1 MITFKESIEI
11 KNTIKL
17 AEKCFHMMESYKISS
32 INFVDWI
39 ESSCDDNQDINEN
52 LRLWLQTEIN
62 FLENYDSEVFEEEDI
77 TFGQSLAKD
86 FDAVKN
92 STIGKKIGQWG
103 SAALQGAKQ
112 LGSAA
117 LQGAKQGMQQYSAHS
132 DVQSMAKNVGIAK
145 QKLTDLFKRG
155 ERQGSILS
163 NDKIKTALSNIINM
177 LQKIDPSTIG
187 RTPQPA
193 NANKEFDTTETPAQ
207 KELIDRLS
215 GYIFGKGSADDY
227 IKRGEIANAVKHL
240 GRQGYSNEE
249 IEKMISAHLNASQP
263 AQPAQP
269 NMANVTFNGQPSG
282 GDAKQITPFD
292 RTTTKTGNLQTN
304 SFSPIG
310 QKLFETRIKSICY
323 KLDELKINPYHF
335 ATCFVDE
342 FCEDNNINESGFIGG
357 AWSGLKGAVKGGWD
371 RLMGGGEGSIWD
383 SIQGGY
389 RSGRDSKYDDYDRQ
403 AIADAIKHLGNFS
416 KQIEGSTLQNFQQ
429 QINGLI
435 TNLNKT
441 LTYKPQQNVAPQKAS
456 AMDMD
461 KLSASSI
468 VPPTDQEKRAAAEEA
483 EKISNAAI
491 VVKNASDKSL
501 EEKIDASNEFWKIK
515 TKTQSRLQIQEK
527 WAKLPNEIKA
537 KVIDLDA
544 YKKIIADE
552 DKSKSTH
559 LPSME
564 KGKLYKKIL
573 KFIDDELALLPQP
586 TADMKPAAAAAK

>member
-11 KNTIKL
+11 KNTIKF
-17 AEKCFHMMESYKISS
+17 AEKCFYIMESYKISS

-39 ESSCDDNQDINEN
+39 ESSFDNSQDINEN

-103 SAALQGAKQ
+103 SAAFQGVK
-112 LGSAA
+112 
-117 LQGAKQGMQQYSAHS
+117 KGMQQYSAHS
-132 DVQSMAKNVGIAK
+132 DVQSMAKNVGTAK
-145 QKLTDLFKRG
+145 QKLIDLFKRG

-193 NANKEFDTTETPAQ
+193 NANKETAQ
-207 KELIDRLS
+207 Q
-215 GYIFGKGSADDY
+215 
-227 IKRGEIANAVKHL
+227 ANVP
-240 GRQGYSNEE
+240 EPE
-249 IEKMISAHLNASQP
+249 
-263 AQPAQP
+263 QPAQP

-441 LTYKPQQNVAPQKAS
+441 LSYKTQQNVPPENKEKVDPNPNSISTPEVGETDDDYNRFQKNIK
-456 AMDMD
+456 D
-461 KLSASSI
+461 LT
-468 VPPTDQEKRAAAEEA
+468 PEEKANKEAEEA
-483 EKISNAAI
+483 VSKELLNAKATGDASPYEKIAAADKLFLDK
-491 VVKNASDKSL
+491 KNDKHPETGL
-501 EEKIDASNEFWKIK
+501 FKIK
-515 TKTQSRLQIQEK
+515 QKWIKLTDNNDTTKELDQRLANIKLKVVNSEEYRK
-527 WAKLPNEIKA
+527 LIDPKTAKAFAL
-537 KVIDLDA
+537 
-544 YKKIIADE
+544 
-552 DKSKSTH
+552 
-559 LPSME
+559 

-573 KFIDDELALLPQP
+573 EIIDEELKNLP
-586 TADMKPAAAAAK
+586 ADMPLTTAAAAK

>member
-17 AEKCFHMMESYKISS
+17 AEKCFYMMESYKISS

-39 ESSCDDNQDINEN
+39 ESSFDNSQDINEN

-103 SAALQGAKQ
+103 SAALQGVK
-112 LGSAA
+112 
-117 LQGAKQGMQQYSAHS
+117 KGMQQYSAHS
-132 DVQSMAKNVGIAK
+132 DVQSMAKNVGTAK
-145 QKLTDLFKRG
+145 QKLIDLFKRG

-193 NANKEFDTTETPAQ
+193 NANPETA
-207 KELIDRLS
+207 R
-215 GYIFGKGSADDY
+215 YNA
-227 IKRGEIANAVKHL
+227 ANVP
-240 GRQGYSNEE
+240 E
-249 IEKMISAHLNASQP
+249 QP
-263 AQPAQP
+263 ASPD
-269 NMANVTFNGQPSG
+269 MANVTFNGQPSG

-292 RTTTKTGNLQTN
+292 RTTTKTANLQTN

-441 LTYKPQQNVAPQKAS
+441 LSYKTQQNVAPENKEKVDPNPNAILTSDVEQDYSDRLLQNLTPEEEANKEAEVAVSKEILNARATGDAS
-456 AMDMD
+456 PYEKIAAAD
-461 KLSASSI
+461 KLFL
-468 VPPTDQEKRAAAEEA
+468 DK
-483 EKISNAAI
+483 
-491 VVKNASDKSL
+491 KNDKHPETGL
-501 EEKIDASNEFWKIK
+501 FKIK
-515 TKTQSRLQIQEK
+515 QKWIKLTDNNNTTKELDQRLANI
-527 WAKLPNEIKA
+527 KLKVVNSEEYRKLIDPKNYKA
-537 KVIDLDA
+537 FAL
-544 YKKIIADE
+544 
-552 DKSKSTH
+552 
-559 LPSME
+559 

-573 KFIDDELALLPQP
+573 EIIDEELKNLPANMP
-586 TADMKPAAAAAK
+586 LTTAAAK

>member
-1 MITFKESIEI
+1 MDLYHKL
-11 KNTIKL
+11 NTT
-17 AEKCFHMMESYKISS
+17 
-32 INFVDWI
+32 
-39 ESSCDDNQDINEN
+39 
-52 LRLWLQTEIN
+52 R
-62 FLENYDSEVFEEEDI
+62 
-77 TFGQSLAKD
+77 
-86 FDAVKN
+86 
-92 STIGKKIGQWG
+92 
-103 SAALQGAKQ
+103 
-112 LGSAA
+112 
-117 LQGAKQGMQQYSAHS
+117 
-132 DVQSMAKNVGIAK
+132 
-145 QKLTDLFKRG
+145 
-155 ERQGSILS
+155 
-163 NDKIKTALSNIINM
+163 NI
-177 LQKIDPSTIG
+177 
-187 RTPQPA
+187 
-193 NANKEFDTTETPAQ
+193 
-207 KELIDRLS
+207 
-215 GYIFGKGSADDY
+215 
-227 IKRGEIANAVKHL
+227 
-240 GRQGYSNEE
+240 
-249 IEKMISAHLNASQP
+249 
-263 AQPAQP
+263 
-269 NMANVTFNGQPSG
+269 FN
-282 GDAKQITPFD
+282 
-292 RTTTKTGNLQTN
+292 
-304 SFSPIG
+304 
-310 QKLFETRIKSICY
+310 
-323 KLDELKINPYHF
+323 
-335 ATCFVDE
+335 
-342 FCEDNNINESGFIGG
+342 EDNNINESGFIGG

-441 LTYKPQQNVAPQKAS
+441 LSYKTQQNVAPEKSS
-456 AMDMD
+456 AMDM
-461 KLSASSI
+461 KALSASSI

-501 EEKIDASNEFWKIK
+501 EEKIDASNKFWKIK

-573 KFIDDELALLPQP
+573 NFIDDELALLPQP
-586 TADMKPAAAAAK
+586 TADMKPAAAAK

>member
-17 AEKCFHMMESYKISS
+17 AEKCFYMMESYKISS

-39 ESSCDDNQDINEN
+39 ESSFDNSQDINEN

-103 SAALQGAKQ
+103 SAALQGVK
-112 LGSAA
+112 
-117 LQGAKQGMQQYSAHS
+117 KGMQQYSAHS
-132 DVQSMAKNVGIAK
+132 DVQSMAKNVGTAK
-145 QKLTDLFKRG
+145 QKLIDLFKRG

-193 NANKEFDTTETPAQ
+193 NANKETGWTPPFDTTETPAQ

-215 GYIFGKGSADDY
+215 GYTDKSSDDDY
-227 IKRGEIANAVKHL
+227 MKRQELADAVKHL

-249 IEKMISAHLNASQP
+249 IEKMISAHLNA

-389 RSGRDSKYDDYDRQ
+389 RSGRDSKYDEYDRQ

-441 LTYKPQQNVAPQKAS
+441 LSYKPQQNVAPQKAS
-456 AMDMD
+456 AMDM
-461 KLSASSI
+461 KALSASSI

-527 WAKLPNEIKA
+527 WAKLPNEIKV

>member
-17 AEKCFHMMESYKISS
+17 AEKCFYMMESYKISS

-39 ESSCDDNQDINEN
+39 ESSFDNSQDINEN

-103 SAALQGAKQ
+103 SAAFQGVK
-112 LGSAA
+112 
-117 LQGAKQGMQQYSAHS
+117 KGMQQYSAHS
-132 DVQSMAKNVGIAK
+132 DVQSMAKNVETAK
-145 QKLTDLFKRG
+145 QKLIDLFKRG

-193 NANKEFDTTETPAQ
+193 NANKETGWTPPFDTTETPAQ

-215 GYIFGKGSADDY
+215 GYTDKSSDDDY
-227 IKRGEIANAVKHL
+227 MRRQELADAVKHL

-249 IEKMISAHLNASQP
+249 IEKMISAHLNA

-389 RSGRDSKYDDYDRQ
+389 RSGRDSKYDEYDRQ

-441 LTYKPQQNVAPQKAS
+441 LSYKTQQNVAPEKSS
-456 AMDMD
+456 AMDM
-461 KLSASSI
+461 KALSTSSI
-468 VPPTDQEKRAAAEEA
+468 VPKTDQEKRAAAEEK
-483 EKISNAAI
+483 EKSSDAAI
-491 VVKNASDKSL
+491 KVKNAYDKSL
-501 EEKIDASNEFWKIK
+501 EEKINASNEFWKIK
-515 TKTQSRLQIQEK
+515 TTTQSRLKIQEK

-537 KVIDLDA
+537 KVIDLDT

-559 LPSME
+559 IPAGE
-564 KGKLYKKIL
+564 KGKLYKKMIEIIDEEL
-573 KFIDDELALLPQP
+573 KNLP
-586 TADMKPAAAAAK
+586 ADMPLTTAAAAK

>member
-17 AEKCFHMMESYKISS
+17 AEKCFYMMESYKISS

-39 ESSCDDNQDINEN
+39 ESSFDDNQDINEN

-92 STIGKKIGQWG
+92 STIGKKIGQ
-103 SAALQGAKQ
+103 

-117 LQGAKQGMQQYSAHS
+117 FQGVKKGMQQYSAYS
-132 DVQSMAKNVGIAK
+132 DVQSMAKNVGTAK
-145 QKLTDLFKRG
+145 QKLIDLFKRG

-187 RTPQPA
+187 RTPQP
-193 NANKEFDTTETPAQ
+193 D
-207 KELIDRLS
+207 
-215 GYIFGKGSADDY
+215 
-227 IKRGEIANAVKHL
+227 
-240 GRQGYSNEE
+240 
-249 IEKMISAHLNASQP
+249 
-263 AQPAQP
+263 
-269 NMANVTFNGQPSG
+269 MANVTFNGQPSG

-292 RTTTKTGNLQTN
+292 PTTSITPNLQTN

-441 LTYKPQQNVAPQKAS
+441 LTYKPQQNVAPKKAS

-501 EEKIDASNEFWKIK
+501 EEKIDASNKFWKIK

-559 LPSME
+559 IPTME

-586 TADMKPAAAAAK
+586 TADMKPAAAAK

>member
-17 AEKCFHMMESYKISS
+17 AEKCFYMMESYKISS

-39 ESSCDDNQDINEN
+39 ESSFDNSQDINEN

-103 SAALQGAKQ
+103 SAALQGVK
-112 LGSAA
+112 
-117 LQGAKQGMQQYSAHS
+117 KGMQQYSAHS
-132 DVQSMAKNVGIAK
+132 DVQSMAKNVGTAK
-145 QKLTDLFKRG
+145 QKLIDLFKRG

-193 NANKEFDTTETPAQ
+193 NANPET
-207 KELIDRLS
+207 S
-215 GYIFGKGSADDY
+215 
-227 IKRGEIANAVKHL
+227 
-240 GRQGYSNEE
+240 
-249 IEKMISAHLNASQP
+249 
-263 AQPAQP
+263 AQPANVAAQP
-269 NMANVTFNGQPSG
+269 ATPDMANVTFNGQPSG

-292 RTTTKTGNLQTN
+292 PNTSRTPNLQTN

-389 RSGRDSKYDDYDRQ
+389 RSGRDSKYDEYDRQ

-441 LTYKPQQNVAPQKAS
+441 LSYKTQQNVAPEKSS
-456 AMDMD
+456 AMDM
-461 KLSASSI
+461 KALSASSI

-501 EEKIDASNEFWKIK
+501 EEKIDASNKFWKIK

-573 KFIDDELALLPQP
+573 NFIDDELALLPQP
-586 TADMKPAAAAAK
+586 TADMKPAAAAK

>member
-1 MITFKESIEI
+1 
-11 KNTIKL
+11 
-17 AEKCFHMMESYKISS
+17 
-32 INFVDWI
+32 
-39 ESSCDDNQDINEN
+39 
-52 LRLWLQTEIN
+52 
-62 FLENYDSEVFEEEDI
+62 
-77 TFGQSLAKD
+77 
-86 FDAVKN
+86 
-92 STIGKKIGQWG
+92 
-103 SAALQGAKQ
+103 
-112 LGSAA
+112 
-117 LQGAKQGMQQYSAHS
+117 
-132 DVQSMAKNVGIAK
+132 MAKNVETAK
-145 QKLTDLFKRG
+145 QKLIDLFKRG

-193 NANKEFDTTETPAQ
+193 NANKEFDTTET
-207 KELIDRLS
+207 
-215 GYIFGKGSADDY
+215 
-227 IKRGEIANAVKHL
+227 
-240 GRQGYSNEE
+240 
-249 IEKMISAHLNASQP
+249 P

-441 LTYKPQQNVAPQKAS
+441 LSYKPQQNVAPENKEKVDPNPNAISTNDVKQDDSDRLLQNLTPEEEANKEAEVAVS
-456 AMDMD
+456 KEFLNARATGDAPSYEKIATAD
-461 KLSASSI
+461 KLFLNKKNDKHPETGLFKI
-468 VPPTDQEKRAAAEEA
+468 KQKWIKLTDNNDTTKELDQRLADIKLKVVNSEEYR
-483 EKISNAAI
+483 KLIDP
-491 VVKNASDKSL
+491 KNA
-501 EEKIDASNEFWKIK
+501 
-515 TKTQSRLQIQEK
+515 
-527 WAKLPNEIKA
+527 KA
-537 KVIDLDA
+537 FAL
-544 YKKIIADE
+544 
-552 DKSKSTH
+552 
-559 LPSME
+559 

-573 KFIDDELALLPQP
+573 EIIDEELKNLP
-586 TADMKPAAAAAK
+586 ADMPLTTAAAAAK